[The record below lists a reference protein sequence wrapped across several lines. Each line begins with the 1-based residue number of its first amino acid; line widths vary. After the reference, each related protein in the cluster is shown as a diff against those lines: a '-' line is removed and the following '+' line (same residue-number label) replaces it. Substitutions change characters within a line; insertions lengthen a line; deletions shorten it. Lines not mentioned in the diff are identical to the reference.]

1 MGLPPIGQPSKENCY
16 DCFYECRAAV
26 MIKVVLGL
34 ESVVWLGLVL
44 VSFTVE
50 VSVRF
55 IEWLF

>member
-1 MGLPPIGQPSKENCY
+1 
-16 DCFYECRAAV
+16 

-55 IEWLF
+55 INWLF